1 MKKLL
6 LGLIG
11 LPFAAWAAYL
21 DVATDKDPIAY
32 AVGETAELNFSVV
45 GAEGE
50 SIGWTG

>member
-21 DVATDKDPIAY
+21 DVATDKDPIRMPSARRR
-32 AVGETAELNFSVV
+32 S
-45 GAEGE
+45 
-50 SIGWTG
+50 